1 MSICKIRSLD
11 RSQCSSFCIYCR
23 DDLLFDVYQTVM
35 MVLVV
40 SLRHLLI
47 AFAFVKVNDQPFI
60 NCHLVCI
67 LFNPSKSRVWQGS
80 TEHASYADQTK
91 RCAHQ
96 KYRYTKMQTIARN
109 LTKQND
115 TKPTKPKVPSTQQ
128 HVNGAGKQ
136 GIIVTLMG
144 HCGRC
149 YKLT

>member
-60 NCHLVCI
+60 IVISFAFFLTHL
-67 LFNPSKSRVWQGS
+67 NRGSGRGAPSMQATQIK
-80 TEHASYADQTK
+80 
-91 RCAHQ
+91 Q
-96 KYRYTKMQTIARN
+96 KDAYTKNI
-109 LTKQND
+109 D
-115 TKPTKPKVPSTQQ
+115 TQKSNNCTHIDETE
-128 HVNGAGKQ
+128 
-136 GIIVTLMG
+136 
-144 HCGRC
+144 
-149 YKLT
+149 